1 MARPIQTYTV
11 KNEEDR
17 KALEAEESTLLPN
30 LKWPELSESPA
41 SKCYHRALRIRIAR
55 DFSSRNIVIENLMD
69 ENWKEGAETPVLDA
83 YGEEFKYQWQ
93 ALLVLFGTPSQYPF
107 LSRKANVAAGKR
119 NAPEYLGQSNA
130 GEKAISQALV
140 QLCEEFGFTAIFK
153 IYEKDQQ
160 RLANLVRATCNFER
174 CNRTTVSNV
183 FESMLSDKKSTLPKP
198 EEDGKCPN
206 CCPHP

>member
-1 MARPIQTYTV
+1 MARPVQPDTV
-11 KNEEDR
+11 KNEEYR

-30 LKWPELSESPA
+30 LKWPELSESPTG
-41 SKCYHRALRIRIAR
+41 SRYQRALRTRIAR
-55 DFSSRNIVIENLMD
+55 AFSSRNIFMENLLD
-69 ENWKEGAETPVLDA
+69 ENWKEDAETPVLDA

-93 ALLVLFGTPSQYPF
+93 ALLVLFGTPSKYPF

-130 GEKAISQALV
+130 GEKAIRQALV
-140 QLCEEFGFTAIFK
+140 QLCEEFGFTAISK
-153 IYEKDQQ
+153 IYGKDQQ

-183 FESMLSDKKSTLPKP
+183 FERMLSDKKPVLPKP
-198 EEDGKCPN
+198 E
-206 CCPHP
+206 